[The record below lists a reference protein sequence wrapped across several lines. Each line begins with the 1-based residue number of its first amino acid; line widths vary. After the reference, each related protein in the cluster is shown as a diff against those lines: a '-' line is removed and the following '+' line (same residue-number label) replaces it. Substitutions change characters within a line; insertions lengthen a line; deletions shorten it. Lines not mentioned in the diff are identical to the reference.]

1 MKLVESILVN
11 NPCYTAGRKIAV
23 KGLMLHSVGCPQ
35 PSANV
40 FIRNWNKSSYGNACV
55 HGFIDANDGTVY
67 QTLPWDHRGWHC
79 GYSGNDTHIGVEMC
93 EPATIRYTT
102 GANFTIL
109 DKADAVAAA
118 KRTYVAATELFAF
131 LCKKYNLD
139 PMKKGVIV
147 SHAEGN
153 KLGIA
158 SNHGDPDH
166 LWRGLGLNYTMDTFR
181 AEVKRLMGGAV
192 APQEPEVAPSVPNT
206 KFPEAPFIVQ
216 VLIPDLN
223 YRSLPS
229 FDGEVKGQTGQSK
242 FTITQVLGE
251 WGKLKS
257 GAGWIYLSN
266 PEYVKILE
274 TVKTTNSPTKAP
286 ASYKVRVEVDA
297 LNIRAGAGTSY
308 KVTGIIRNRGVY
320 TIVETNGNWG
330 KLKSGAGWICLDYV
344 KRA

>member
-40 FIRNWNKSSYGNACV
+40 FIRNWNKASYGNACV

-79 GYSGNDTHIGVEMC
+79 GRSGNDTHIGVEMC

-147 SHAEGN
+147 RHLVLPNHRQDSI
-153 KLGIA
+153 KLMK
-158 SNHGDPDH
+158 
-166 LWRGLGLNYTMDTFR
+166 W
-181 AEVKRLMGGAV
+181 
-192 APQEPEVAPSVPNT
+192 
-206 KFPEAPFIVQ
+206 
-216 VLIPDLN
+216 
-223 YRSLPS
+223 
-229 FDGEVKGQTGQSK
+229 
-242 FTITQVLGE
+242 LGE
-251 WGKLKS
+251 NFASDEILVSIMSQYTPVHRASDFHEINRRTSTFEYNSVCAVLQEYGFNGYYQQKS
-257 GAGWIYLSN
+257 SANVDYI
-266 PEYVKILE
+266 PEFYDNLYYDL
-274 TVKTTNSPTKAP
+274 P
-286 ASYKVRVEVDA
+286 
-297 LNIRAGAGTSY
+297 
-308 KVTGIIRNRGVY
+308 
-320 TIVETNGNWG
+320 
-330 KLKSGAGWICLDYV
+330 
-344 KRA
+344 

>member
-1 MKLVESILVN
+1 MKIVESILVN
-11 NPCYTAGRKIAV
+11 NPCYTAGRKITV

-40 FIRNWNKSSYGNACV
+40 FIRNWNKASYGNACV
-55 HGFIDANDGTVY
+55 HGFIDANDGTIY
-67 QTLPWDHRGWHC
+67 KTLPWDHRGWHA
-79 GYSGNDTHIGVEMC
+79 GDDANNTHIGVEMC
-93 EPATIRYTT
+93 EPATIKYTS
-102 GANFTIL
+102 GSNFTVS
-109 DKADAVAAA
+109 DREDAIAAV
-118 KRTYVAATELFAF
+118 KRTYVAATELFAS
-131 LCKKYNLD
+131 LCKEYNLD

-147 SHAEGN
+147 SHAEGY

-158 SNHGDPDH
+158 SNHGDPEH

-181 AEVKRLMGGAV
+181 AEVKRLMGGDV
-192 APQEPEVAPSVPNT
+192 VQEPVETQPTTQT
-206 KFPEAPFIVQ
+206 KFPEVPFTVQ

-229 FDGEVKGQTGQSK
+229 FDGIVKGQTGKSK
-242 FTITQVLGE
+242 FTITQVSGE

-257 GAGWIYLSN
+257 GAGWIYLTN

-274 TVKTTNSPTKAP
+274 TVKTTNSPSAAP
-286 ASYKVRVEVDA
+286 TTYKVRVTVDA

-308 KVTGIIRNRGVY
+308 KVNGVIRDKGVY
-320 TIVETNGNWG
+320 TIVETKGDWG

-344 KRA
+344 KRV